1 MSVSNKGFNSNR
13 FHCGSL
19 ISTVFQA
26 SVREQGPYCLWNIPR
41 EFLLQTNRRYF
52 FSYKNKLESCR
63 WYPYSHGRHECDF
76 FRGLK
81 VCYRRSVFKKNC
93 KGVYFLVMTVWL
105 PCFWSMFLSSPC
117 RFLLRLSWGSI
128 GWMVFFTMTSR
139 RTGWGPLNALASS
152 VNFIATWSKN
162 ICNIC
167 EDCISQHVFCILDV
181 YEVAYQSSYYRGMNR
196 KLATFLRSSPH
207 TYQPWKMS
215 LNPASLSISCH
226 LLQQ

>member
-1 MSVSNKGFNSNR
+1 MSVSNKGFNSNC
-13 FHCGSL
+13 FHCESL
-19 ISTVFQA
+19 IFTDFQA
-26 SVREQGPYCLWNIPR
+26 SVREQELYCLWNILR
-41 EFLLQTNRRYF
+41 EFLLQTGET
-52 FSYKNKLESCR
+52 SHKNKLESCR
-63 WYPYSHGRHECDF
+63 WYPYSQGRPERDF

-81 VCYRRSVFKKNC
+81 VCYRHSVFKMDC

-105 PCFWSMFLSSPC
+105 PCFWSTFLSSPC

-128 GWMVFFTMTSR
+128 GWMFFFTMTSR

-162 ICNIC
+162 ICNTC
-167 EDCISQHVFCILDV
+167 EDSISQHVFCILDV

-196 KLATFLRSSPH
+196 KLATFLKSSPH

-215 LNPASLSISCH
+215 LNAASLSISCH